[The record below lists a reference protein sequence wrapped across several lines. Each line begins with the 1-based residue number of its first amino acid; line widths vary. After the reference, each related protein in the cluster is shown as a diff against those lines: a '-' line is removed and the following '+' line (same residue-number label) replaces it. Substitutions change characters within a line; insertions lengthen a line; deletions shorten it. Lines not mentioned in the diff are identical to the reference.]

1 MTKLTIKHGLQMEA
15 GRDIVR
21 VSAKNRGDI
30 KRHDLVE
37 VTHAESG
44 KKFLAVLLGLDE
56 EGVIKLDLDTR
67 LKLGVRPNQIGT
79 FSFRKAGFLD
89 SVKWYVCATSP
100 LTRIPALLAAWSV
113 ALGGA
118 GLILAIVGICISLKG

>member
-15 GRDIVR
+15 GRDIIR
-21 VSAKNRGDI
+21 VSAKDRGDI
-30 KRHDLVE
+30 KRHDVVE
-37 VTHAESG
+37 VTHHDTG
-44 KKFLAVLLGLDE
+44 KKFFAALLGSE
-56 EGVIKLDLDTR
+56 KEGVIKLDLDTR
-67 LKLGVRPNQIGT
+67 LKLGVKPNDVGD
-79 FSFRKAGFLD
+79 FSFRKAGWVD